1 MPSDHDSRERRHDP
15 APRAIGFRHNHDLI
29 KRNLKGFSM
38 DHKSDWYDLIVGNG
52 NVNEGLA
59 RIIGFI
65 LAVIVILS
73 LIFWMI

>member
-1 MPSDHDSRERRHDP
+1 
-15 APRAIGFRHNHDLI
+15 
-29 KRNLKGFSM
+29 M

>member
-1 MPSDHDSRERRHDP
+1 
-15 APRAIGFRHNHDLI
+15 
-29 KRNLKGFSM
+29 M
-38 DHKSDWYDLIVGNG
+38 DHKSGWYDLIVGNG
-52 NVNEGLA
+52 NVNEGLG

>member
-1 MPSDHDSRERRHDP
+1 
-15 APRAIGFRHNHDLI
+15 
-29 KRNLKGFSM
+29 M

-52 NVNEGLA
+52 NVNEGLV